1 MISEEFRAA
10 VSDNNRLRARVL
22 LKDSL
27 LSDTTFKQFDEMLS
41 YVKDKIPDIML
52 PFDGKNLEKDSLKWN
67 RELMNLELVKLVSNF
82 SCERVDHLKAV
93 ISKVIVGEIPKK
105 TMEKTEQSSEN
116 SQNCKKSG
124 NSTFKPSEMVLAEV
138 KKRHHTRAMS
148 KMTKAASEV
157 SEILQNTQKRG
168 KKWRMDDVE
177 KMEHAAKMIL
187 EAARELQTL

>member
-27 LSDTTFKQFDEMLS
+27 LSDPTFKQFDEMLS

-116 SQNCKKSG
+116 SQNCIG
-124 NSTFKPSEMVLAEV
+124 
-138 KKRHHTRAMS
+138 
-148 KMTKAASEV
+148 
-157 SEILQNTQKRG
+157 RG
-168 KKWRMDDVE
+168 KETTSYTGNEQNDKSSFRSF
-177 KMEHAAKMIL
+177 
-187 EAARELQTL
+187 

>member
-27 LSDTTFKQFDEMLS
+27 LSDPTFKQFDEMLS

-105 TMEKTEQSSEN
+105 LWKK
-116 SQNCKKSG
+116 QNK
-124 NSTFKPSEMVLAEV
+124 VLKILKIV
-138 KKRHHTRAMS
+138 KNP
-148 KMTKAASEV
+148 V
-157 SEILQNTQKRG
+157 ILLSNLL
-168 KKWRMDDVE
+168 KWYWQR
-177 KMEHAAKMIL
+177 
-187 EAARELQTL
+187 